1 MAGCFFLLGHLNQ
14 MSHLLGHGSR
24 LLLLLELDAT
34 LVGDWGPVDSAAFEP
49 ASSCTTRGI
58 GAGPFC
64 CFRIGA
70 GVFISIIT

>member
-34 LVGDWGPVDSAAFEP
+34 LVGDWRAVDSAAAAFEP
-49 ASSCTTRGI
+49 DATVAGEI
-58 GAGPFC
+58 GALYHTC
-64 CFRIGA
+64 
-70 GVFISIIT
+70 